1 IAVPS
6 SPFATPASW
15 PTGKKNFLDWK
26 FLRSLDDVLAL
37 TEGQGKK
44 KGDLLRVAFFLSPCS
59 A

>member
-1 IAVPS
+1 
-6 SPFATPASW
+6 TPASW